1 MGTYNRS
8 NNFIEEINE
17 LKSDLQLI
25 KGMQRAGLDV
35 NNVHEIKTNAS
46 YDVLMSM
53 GYPAH
58 TSFYVEFTSNNQ
70 LNPLCKPVLNL
81 VGATSG
87 SYINNKSIY
96 IFMIDNTIRLE
107 NQDNKALF
115 YVGVEER
122 QWSASNPPVPLTEDV
137 KIKVYMYASDAGSIS
152 VWGA

>member
-8 NNFIEEINE
+8 NNLVEEINE
-17 LKSDLQLI
+17 LKSDLQLL

-35 NNVHEIKTNAS
+35 NEVHEIKTNAS

-53 GYPAH
+53 GYPAS
-58 TSFYVEFTSNNQ
+58 TSFFIEYTSDSQ
-70 LNPLCKPVLNL
+70 TEPLCKPVLNL

-87 SYINNKSIY
+87 NYINNKSIY
-96 IFMIDNTIRLE
+96 IFMIDYTITLS
-107 NQDNKALF
+107 NQNNKALF

-122 QWSASNPPVPLTEDV
+122 QWSASNPPIPLTENV
-137 KIKVYMYASDAGSIS
+137 EIKAYVYASDTGSIR